1 MKNIILSLIIVL
13 VSVLLPQTVNA
24 QTSKVKW
31 NVASW
36 EPGLGMVFRHK
47 EQFSAVRLA
56 MGSRNLLIK
65 NRVGIY
71 YILEYRGGIKF
82 QEDGTNFYLRD
93 LLGLN
98 YSINKSFSIH
108 GGMGVFRKGILL
120 NGEERGGEFYLNKLQ
135 FGRLRHAI
143 GVTFR
148 IPEYPISVDLGY
160 SSWVGPTATFGYII
174 PMKQKKLGNAPL
186 KSIPVYDVPV
196 IVETTPEKEVVVATP
211 TIDTNTAKPVIVE
224 VIPEPVKIAV
234 PVDTIVT
241 QPVLVKTKPA
251 EIDTIVTQPVLVKT
265 KPAEI
270 DTIVTQP
277 DLVITKP
284 AEIEPVVIQPVLAKT
299 KPAETVLGVDIAA
312 LTKQSTTYYPFNV
325 DTLDYVNAEKLSK
338 LIEYLT
344 THKNAKVTILGNAD
358 RLGSESYNLSLSGA
372 RAKNVR
378 SYLVKNGVEFYRI
391 KIVAYGEI
399 KAKGETEE
407 ERALNRCVE
416 FEIQTK

>member
-1 MKNIILSLIIVL
+1 MKKFITAILCLLISLSTREI
-13 VSVLLPQTVNA
+13 NA
-24 QTSKVKW
+24 QTAAQPRW

-160 SSWVGPTATFGYII
+160 SSWVGPTATVGYII

-196 IVETTPEKEVVVATP
+196 IVETTPEKEVVVVTPTP

-251 EIDTIVTQPVLVKT
+251 EIDTTVT
-265 KPAEI
+265 
-270 DTIVTQP
+270 
-277 DLVITKP
+277 
-284 AEIEPVVIQPVLAKT
+284 QPVLAKT
-299 KPAETVLGVDIAA
+299 NPAETVLGLDIAA

-338 LIEYLT
+338 LIEYLI

-378 SYLVKNGVEFYRI
+378 SYLVKNGIEFYRI

>member
-1 MKNIILSLIIVL
+1 MKKFIIAILCLLISLSTREI
-13 VSVLLPQTVNA
+13 NA
-24 QTSKVKW
+24 QTAAQPRW

-196 IVETTPEKEVVVATP
+196 IVETTPEKEVVVVTPTP

-251 EIDTIVTQPVLVKT
+251 EIDTTVT
-265 KPAEI
+265 
-270 DTIVTQP
+270 
-277 DLVITKP
+277 
-284 AEIEPVVIQPVLAKT
+284 QPVLAKT
-299 KPAETVLGVDIAA
+299 NPAETVLGLDIAA

-338 LIEYLT
+338 LIEYLI

-378 SYLVKNGVEFYRI
+378 SYLVKNGIEFYRI

>member
-1 MKNIILSLIIVL
+1 MKKFIIAILCLLISLSTREI
-13 VSVLLPQTVNA
+13 NA
-24 QTSKVKW
+24 QTAAQPRW

-65 NRVGIY
+65 NRIGIY

-174 PMKQKKLGNAPL
+174 PMNQKKLGNAPL

-196 IVETTPEKEVVVATP
+196 IVETTPEKEVVVVTPTP

-224 VIPEPVKIAV
+224 VIPEPVKITV

-251 EIDTIVTQPVLVKT
+251 EIDTTVT
-265 KPAEI
+265 
-270 DTIVTQP
+270 
-277 DLVITKP
+277 
-284 AEIEPVVIQPVLAKT
+284 QPVLAKT
-299 KPAETVLGVDIAA
+299 NPAETVLGLDIAA

-338 LIEYLT
+338 LIEYLI

-378 SYLVKNGVEFYRI
+378 SYLVKNGIEFYRI

>member
-1 MKNIILSLIIVL
+1 MKNIFLSLIIVL

-24 QTSKVKW
+24 QTSKEKW
-31 NVASW
+31 NIASW

-56 MGSRNLLIK
+56 MGSRNLMIK
-65 NRVGIY
+65 NRVGVY

-82 QEDGTNFYLRD
+82 QEDGTNFYFRD

-148 IPEYPISVDLGY
+148 IPEYPISIDLGY

-196 IVETTPEKEVVVATP
+196 IVETTPEKEVIVVTP
-211 TIDTNTAKPVIVE
+211 TIDTNTSKPVIVE

-234 PVDTIVT
+234 P
-241 QPVLVKTKPA
+241 
-251 EIDTIVTQPVLVKT
+251 IDTIVT
-265 KPAEI
+265 
-270 DTIVTQP
+270 
-277 DLVITKP
+277 
-284 AEIEPVVIQPVLAKT
+284 QPVLAKT
-299 KPAETVLGVDIAA
+299 KPAEIDTVVTQPVLVESKPAVIEPVVIPAETVVGVDIAA
-312 LTKQSTTYYPFNV
+312 LAKQSTTYYPFNV
-325 DTLDYVNAEKLSK
+325 DTLDYVNADKLSQ
-338 LIEYLT
+338 LIEYLN
-344 THKNAKVTILGNAD
+344 THKNAKVTIFGNAD
-358 RLGSESYNLSLSGA
+358 RMGSESYNLTLSGS

-391 KIVAYGEI
+391 KTVAYGEV

-416 FEIQTK
+416 FEIQPK

>member
-1 MKNIILSLIIVL
+1 MKKFITAILCLLISLSTREI
-13 VSVLLPQTVNA
+13 NA
-24 QTSKVKW
+24 QTAAQPRW

-160 SSWVGPTATFGYII
+160 SSWVGPTATVGYII

-196 IVETTPEKEVVVATP
+196 IVETTPEKEVVVVTPTP

-224 VIPEPVKIAV
+224 VIPEPVKIVV

-241 QPVLVKTKPA
+241 QPALVKTKPA
-251 EIDTIVTQPVLVKT
+251 EIDTTVT
-265 KPAEI
+265 
-270 DTIVTQP
+270 
-277 DLVITKP
+277 
-284 AEIEPVVIQPVLAKT
+284 QPVLAKT
-299 KPAETVLGVDIAA
+299 NPAETVLGLDIAA

-338 LIEYLT
+338 LIEYLI

-378 SYLVKNGVEFYRI
+378 SYLVKNGIEFYRI

>member
-1 MKNIILSLIIVL
+1 
-13 VSVLLPQTVNA
+13 
-24 QTSKVKW
+24 
-31 NVASW
+31 
-36 EPGLGMVFRHK
+36 
-47 EQFSAVRLA
+47 

-82 QEDGTNFYLRD
+82 QEDGTNFYFRD

-108 GGMGVFRKGILL
+108 GGLGVFRKGILL

-196 IVETTPEKEVVVATP
+196 IVETTPEKEIIVVTP
-211 TIDTNTAKPVIVE
+211 TIDTNTSKPVIVE

-234 PVDTIVT
+234 PIDTIVS
-241 QPVLVKTKPA
+241 QPVLVESKPA
-251 EIDTIVTQPVLVKT
+251 V
-265 KPAEI
+265 
-270 DTIVTQP
+270 
-277 DLVITKP
+277 
-284 AEIEPVVIQPVLAKT
+284 IEPVVI
-299 KPAETVLGVDIAA
+299 PAETVFGVDIAA
-312 LTKQSTTYYPFNV
+312 LAKQSTTYYPFNV
-325 DTLDYVNAEKLSK
+325 DTLDYVNADKLSQ
-338 LIEYLT
+338 LIEYLN
-344 THKNAKVTILGNAD
+344 THKNAKVTIFGNAD
-358 RLGSESYNLSLSGA
+358 RMGSESYNLTLSGS

-391 KIVAYGEI
+391 KTVAYGEV

-416 FEIQTK
+416 FEIQPK